1 MLHNS
6 AKAEQSG
13 GENTMLVTEGDVAYL
28 KRVYP
33 DKQISMPSVRNQ
45 KILMLK
51 LRGLSPG
58 AIKRAM
64 GADPDAG
71 VDVPLDFLNTDTAKA
86 LIDLFRSREFK
97 DVRCTREQ
105 LTNMLFES
113 YHKAGSSMEEVAAIR
128 EIGKLNG
135 LYKSDEQ
142 RSGVTINQIGNIQ
155 NVRQMERL
163 SETEL
168 LQLVNGIQGMLD
180 PAVLDAEPL
189 PLPEY
194 KEPSDE

>member
-1 MLHNS
+1 V
-6 AKAEQSG
+6 EQQQQSG
-13 GENTMLVTEGDVAYL
+13 GKNTMLVTEGDVAYL

-113 YHKAGSSMEEVAAIR
+113 YHKAGSSMEEV
-128 EIGKLNG
+128 
-135 LYKSDEQ
+135 
-142 RSGVTINQIGNIQ
+142 
-155 NVRQMERL
+155 VRQMERL